1 MRSKVCYAAA
11 MRKTLAQS
19 RTVSIVGPGNLGS
32 ALALNLSS
40 AGYEV
45 TFLVV
50 RSLKQAPSNTIKLAR
65 RLKAKIV
72 APGETPL
79 DTSLVWITVPDDAIA
94 TVAAQFAGSQEW
106 NGVTVFHSSGALT
119 SEVLAPLRAK
129 GAKVAS
135 VHPGMTFVRL
145 SMPRLEGVPFG
156 IEGDAAAVRV
166 AKKLVRDLG
175 GTAFAIKTQNKV
187 LYHAFGTFASPMVIA
202 LMTALEQVGNAAG
215 IKQSELRTMA
225 APLLR
230 QTLSNYLDNGA
241 AASFSGPLVRGDVA
255 TIRRHLAALREVPQ
269 AREVY
274 VSLAR
279 AAVKILPM
287 KNRAGVAKE
296 LNRVD
301 TDEALAKT

>member
-1 MRSKVCYAAA
+1 
-11 MRKTLAQS
+11 MRKILAQS

-45 TFLVV
+45 RFLVV

-72 APGETPL
+72 ALGETPL
-79 DTSLVWITVPDDAIA
+79 ATSLVWITVPDDAIA

-119 SEVLAPLRAK
+119 SEVLGPLRAK
-129 GAKVAS
+129 GARVAS